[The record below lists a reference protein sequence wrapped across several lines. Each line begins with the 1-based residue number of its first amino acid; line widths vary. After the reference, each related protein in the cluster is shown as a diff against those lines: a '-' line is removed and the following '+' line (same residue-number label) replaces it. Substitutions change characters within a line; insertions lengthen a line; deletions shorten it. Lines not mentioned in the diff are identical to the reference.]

1 MLTEH
6 LRYRVPEEII
16 SSCVSSRQIYTCP
29 EQDFFFNVEDTI
41 ILFMILVSTF
51 ALAASK
57 PKAQCYGLLFATK
70 QNLSTGLNFVN
81 RLELKLPFS
90 FTKFSVIY
98 F

>member
-1 MLTEH
+1 
-6 LRYRVPEEII
+6 
-16 SSCVSSRQIYTCP
+16 
-29 EQDFFFNVEDTI
+29 
-41 ILFMILVSTF
+41 MILVSTF